1 MSIYHGRLDGCV
13 ASRHPLR
20 VVVGL
25 LLGQL
30 GKVPGHSELVAKLL
44 HDILSINL
52 ALVGE
57 INLPGLVLQL
67 RGQRRSVE
75 FVCPQQQDVS
85 RAPVASVSAG
95 HVGDQQEQEVHGE
108 DGENEGSQ
116 QQEGP
121 EDDEDDGNHH
131 SSGATQ
137 I

>member
-13 ASRHPLR
+13 AGRHPLG
-20 VVVGL
+20 VVVSL

-30 GKVPGHSELVAKLL
+30 GKVPGQSELVAELL